1 MFNIGLHLAKK
12 DMMFDRNKFV
22 WMLLF
27 FQTSLIVIAQVRL
40 PSPHD
45 YYTPVNTNPYMVVP
59 KAPGL
64 DIFRFEDKQNVQ
76 QQNQQLMQEI
86 ELIEKRK
93 KQTLKLIEKDTR
105 ELNNANYS
113 LPTFSNQKGSEYY
126 RSIFDKMMV
135 LNPENYSIKD
145 LNFQIENAYY
155 ESKLDTEEYN
165 KSIKQT
171 GDFLIAKMK
180 ELKYD
185 LNSNT
190 AKNFMLFEF
199 FTQTLEVKGFK
210 EKHFPLKYDFEDY
223 RGEKDWSK
231 MFVSKLLKTG
241 TGQCHS
247 LPLLYLIL
255 AEEIGAEAYVALSPN
270 HSYIK
275 FQDEKGKWYN
285 IELTNGMFTVSSF
298 ILNSGFIKAEAIQ
311 NHIYMKNLSKQELLS
326 QFYTDLA
333 TGYIH
338 KFGYDQFVEKVAQK
352 ALELYPKNIN
362 ANMLLSN
369 FYTFRFEYAT
379 KKLGINPKNNEE
391 LQKIRNYPITVKW
404 LNQTNNQYKKIDDLG
419 YQPMPDE
426 AYENWLNSLKEAK
439 NKQENETVKKQFKGL
454 IVKKTKE

>member
-1 MFNIGLHLAKK
+1 MVDRYKIIMF
-12 DMMFDRNKFV
+12 
-22 WMLLF
+22 LF
-27 FQTSLIVIAQVRL
+27 FLQASLTISGQIRL

-45 YYTPVNTNPYMVVP
+45 YYTPINTNSYMVVP
-59 KAPGL
+59 KVPGM
-64 DIFRFEDKQNVQ
+64 DIFRREEQQNIQ
-76 QQNQQLMQEI
+76 QQNQQLLQEL
-86 ELIEKRK
+86 EQIEKRK
-93 KQTLKLIEKDTR
+93 RKTLKLIEKDSK
-105 ELNNANYS
+105 ELKNSNYS
-113 LPTFSNQKGSEYY
+113 IPSYSNKKGSEDY
-126 RSIFDKMMV
+126 RAVFEKMLV
-135 LNPENYSIKD
+135 LNPENYSTKD
-145 LNFQIENAYY
+145 INFQIENAYF
-155 ESKLDTEEYN
+155 ENKLDQEEFE
-165 KSIKQT
+165 KAIKQT
-171 GDFLIAKMK
+171 GAFLIAKME

-247 LPLLYLIL
+247 MPLLYLIL

-326 QFYTDLA
+326 QLYVDLA
-333 TGYIH
+333 TGYSH
-338 KFGYDQFVEKVAQK
+338 KFGYDEFVEKVVNK
-352 ALELYPKNIN
+352 ALELYPNNIN
-362 ANMLLSN
+362 ANIVLSN
-369 FYTFRFEYAT
+369 FYAFRFEYASR
-379 KKLGINPKNNEE
+379 KLGINPRNNEE
-391 LQKIRNYPITVKW
+391 LQKIKNYPPLVKW
-404 LNQTNNQYKKIDDLG
+404 LNLTNSQYKKIDDLG

-426 AYENWLNSLKEAK
+426 AYENWLNSLKGAK

-454 IVKKTKE
+454 NVKKTKD

>member
-1 MFNIGLHLAKK
+1 MFS
-12 DMMFDRNKFV
+12 RNKFV

-45 YYTPVNTNPYMVVP
+45 YYTPVNTNPYMAVP
-59 KAPGL
+59 KVPGL
-64 DIFRFEDKQNVQ
+64 DVFRTEEKHLI
-76 QQNQQLMQEI
+76 QLQTQRMIQEN
-86 ELIEKRK
+86 ELRVTRQREELRLIEN
-93 KQTLKLIEKDTR
+93 ETR
-105 ELNNANYS
+105 ELNNVNYS

-165 KSIKQT
+165 KAIKQT

-247 LPLLYLIL
+247 MPLLYLIL

-326 QFYTDLA
+326 HFYTDLA
-333 TGYIH
+333 MGYIH
-338 KFGYDQFVEKVAQK
+338 KFGYDQFVEKVANQ
-352 ALELYPKNIN
+352 ALKLYPKSIN

-369 FYTFRFEYAT
+369 FYTFRFEYAA
-379 KKLGINPKNNEE
+379 KKLGINPRNNEE
-391 LQKIRNYPITVKW
+391 LQKIQNYPITVKW

-426 AYENWLNSLKEAK
+426 AYENWLSSLKEAK